1 MLRGEPVT
9 IDAWLR
15 RTSARGWGPWTE
27 AVLALGAVSGG
38 EARWQVA
45 DPTAVGLA
53 ATHGPVD
60 EAFGAE
66 TEIYVRPVRFRTER
80 FWRAGG
86 DIVVVDA
93 DGPRIEVAVPPG
105 LADAVAERLVELRP
119 GTTDPRPS

>member
-27 AVLALGAVSGG
+27 AGLALGAVGGG
-38 EARWQVA
+38 EARWKVA

-60 EAFGAE
+60 EAFGAG
-66 TEIYVRPVRFRTER
+66 TDIYVRAVRFRTER

-86 DIVVVDA
+86 DIVVVA
-93 DGPRIEVAVPPG
+93 SEGSRLGLALPPG
-105 LADAVAERLVELRP
+105 LADPVAERLVELRSD
-119 GTTDPRPS
+119 GDR